1 LPGIRTCRWRSGTT
15 APAADVVAVLGLAM
29 KPLKI
34 AGWTLLIFLAL
45 VGAYFIFFD
54 VIPVQIEYGWRWG
67 W

>member
-1 LPGIRTCRWRSGTT
+1 
-15 APAADVVAVLGLAM
+15 M
-29 KPLKI
+29 KQLKI
-34 AGWTLLIFLAL
+34 AGWTLVIFLAL